1 MLFSFKQR
9 FKSVVCYVWFGL
21 SLFSHIISR
30 GCLLPT
36 EVNVPDCDKNPNI
49 HQSVFLHQR
58 GLPEYKTKSR
68 TSDQVGSERLPTQWG
83 LLSHPSP
90 PLSDW
95 VPLECPLPIWV
106 YISYSYTSHS
116 VFPWSPT
123 YLHTGP
129 VQQRECGRSSSHI
142 GLGSRQTTQ
151 DMHMQDGKHKI
162 RSSGT
167 QNKVIK
173 IRNKKHMMVRIF
185 N

>member
-1 MLFSFKQR
+1 MASHRGGNVRLYQKSHHTSECLPPPKRTPRVWYQKQDFRPSRFWAFSY
-9 FKSVVCYVWFGL
+9 SVPVPL
-21 SLFSHIISR
+21 S
-30 GCLLPT
+30 
-36 EVNVPDCDKNPNI
+36 
-49 HQSVFLHQR
+49 
-58 GLPEYKTKSR
+58 Y
-68 TSDQVGSERLPTQWG
+68 
-83 LLSHPSP
+83 PSP
-90 PLSDW
+90 PPSDW

-106 YISYSYTSHS
+106 YTSYTSHS

-162 RSSGT
+162 RSSRI
-167 QNKVIK
+167 QNKVI
-173 IRNKKHMMVRIF
+173 IRNGMRTKKHMMVRIS